1 MKRTSITCS
10 CLMLALFM
18 TSLGPGCAHAL
29 DITPFRTANRSPLT
43 QLYGLPSLTTS
54 NLMPAGH
61 WGFSFTQDLASNYT
75 TVTGANEAIFL
86 DSELYRWT
94 LNANY
99 AVSDDLELGIELPY
113 LLQGGGFLDGFII
126 NWHRLFGLPQG
137 GRVTAPKNQL
147 NYRYS
152 RNGVTQIDMNSD
164 ADGIGDMSL
173 LAGYRLY
180 ARNDKD
186 DSTTMALR
194 AQIKFPT
201 GDSTKMLGSGGTD
214 LALFISGVMNSR
226 FEWGTAGI
234 FASAGGMYSGD
245 GDILRQQRNNYVGF
259 GTAGVGLA
267 PADWIGFKVQVNFNT
282 PFYGKSSL
290 RELSSDAVLLTTGG
304 TLKLP
309 DNYMLDI
316 GVGEDIAVS
325 TAPDVTFNL
334 GLSKRF

>member
-1 MKRTSITCS
+1 MTCH
-10 CLMLALFM
+10 
-18 TSLGPGCAHAL
+18 GPNCAHAL

-54 NLMPAGH
+54 DLLPAGH
-61 WGFSFTQDLASNYT
+61 WGFSLTQDLASSYT
-75 TVTGANEAIFL
+75 AVTGANEVILL
-86 DSELYRWT
+86 DGELYRWT
-94 LNANY
+94 LNATY
-99 AVSDDLELGIELPY
+99 ALTDHLELGVELPC

-126 NWHRLFGLPQG
+126 DWHRMFGLPQG
-137 GRVTAPKNQL
+137 GRDTAPKNRL

-152 RNGVTQIDMNSD
+152 RNGVDQFDMSHG
-164 ADGIGDMSL
+164 ADGVGDMSL

-180 ARNDKD
+180 ARHDAH
-186 DSTTMALR
+186 DSTSVALR

-201 GDSTKMLGSGGTD
+201 GDSAGMLGSGGTD
-214 LALFISGVMNSR
+214 LALFITGAMNSR
-226 FEWGTAGI
+226 YEWGTAGI

-245 GDILRQQRNNYVGF
+245 GDILRHQRRNFVGF

-267 PADWIGFKVQVNFNT
+267 PADWIAFKVQVNFNT
-282 PFYGKSSL
+282 AFYGESSL
-290 RELSSDAVLLTTGG
+290 RELGSDAILLTTGG

-309 DNYMLDI
+309 DNYLLDI
-316 GVGEDIAVS
+316 GVGEDIAVA